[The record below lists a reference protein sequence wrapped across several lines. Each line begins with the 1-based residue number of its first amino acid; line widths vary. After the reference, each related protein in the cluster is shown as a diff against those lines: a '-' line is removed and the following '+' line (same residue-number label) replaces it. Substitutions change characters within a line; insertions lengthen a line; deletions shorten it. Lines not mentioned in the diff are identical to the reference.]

1 MAKEKEHASGD
12 AAKQDGK
19 KKKVEIKP
27 LEVSWKNVL
36 APDYK
41 EFFATQVDLTT
52 SIRGDDFV
60 HLTFYE
66 ESVKPT
72 FGEKKNEAVIERVIK
87 TRLKIPNKAFVRIVK
102 FLSSV
107 IDTPEKK
114 DQPEEKLITKSSEEA
129 DTSYIR

>member
-1 MAKEKEHASGD
+1 MAKESDAGD
-12 AAKQDGK
+12 ASRGEK
-19 KKKVEIKP
+19 KARKTKVEIKP
-27 LEVSWKNVL
+27 LEVTWKNVL

-114 DQPEEKLITKSSEEA
+114 DHPEEKLITKSSEEA

>member
-1 MAKEKEHASGD
+1 MTKKRE
-12 AAKQDGK
+12 GK
-19 KKKVEIKP
+19 KEEDAVRVEIKP
-27 LEVSWKNVL
+27 LQVNWKNVL

-41 EFFATQVDLTT
+41 EYFATQVDLTT

-107 IDTPEKK
+107 VEKPKEKTPEKY
-114 DQPEEKLITKSSEEA
+114 QTTSSEDA

>member
-1 MAKEKEHASGD
+1 MTDKREKKESEKV
-12 AAKQDGK
+12 
-19 KKKVEIKP
+19 KVEIKP
-27 LEVSWKNVL
+27 LEVNWKNVL
-36 APDYK
+36 AQDYK
-41 EFFATQVDLTT
+41 EYFATQVDLTT

-102 FLSSV
+102 FLSQ
-107 IDTPEKK
+107 IIEKPQE
-114 DQPEEKLITKSSEEA
+114 QPEEKYTTQSSEEA